1 MLNTRKNVLKTWRRK
16 NGKNTEDSTNDLNMF
31 MGKKFEE
38 LKTSVICDLTE
49 SMKRIIQ
56 TEIQGIPKGYKD

>member
-1 MLNTRKNVLKTWRRK
+1 MLNTRKNVLKKWRRK

-38 LKTSVICDLTE
+38 LKTSVICDLKE

-56 TEIQGIPKGYKD
+56 TEIQGIPKG

>member
-1 MLNTRKNVLKTWRRK
+1 
-16 NGKNTEDSTNDLNMF
+16 